1 MAQYYGR
8 ITGWGKHAPEK
19 VLTNFDLEKM
29 IDTSDEWITNRT
41 GIRERRIAGEGET
54 TATMSVEAGKA
65 ALQVAGITPADLD
78 LIIVATSSPDY
89 LIPPVSSMVQDMLG
103 AKCGAFQ
110 LGAGCTGWVY
120 AMSVAQ
126 QFIQTGA
133 YQTILVIGAETI
145 SRNVDWTDR
154 TTCVLFGD
162 AAGAVVMER
171 STTPTGILSFELGS
185 DGAGGKHLI
194 VPGIGAAKPITH
206 ETLDNGEQYLKMN
219 GREVFKFA
227 TRVLGRSLSRVL
239 AEAGL
244 TPNDIDLFIPH
255 QANHRIVE
263 AAARL
268 MHVPEDRFY
277 LNIQRYG
284 NTSAASVP
292 VALVEAIEEGRCK
305 PGDTLALVAFGAGL
319 TWASAVMHLGGPD
332 ESVSV
337 SLTDELF
344 ILARAKY
351 YARRAAGAVQGAATD
366 LVMAVNER
374 LRL

>member
-1 MAQYYGR
+1 MTHYYGR
-8 ITGWGKHAPEK
+8 ITGWGKYAPDN

-29 IDTSDEWITNRT
+29 VETSDEWITSRT
-41 GIRERRIAGEGET
+41 GIKERHIAGEGDT
-54 TATMSVEAGKA
+54 TATMSVKAGQA
-65 ALQVAGITPADLD
+65 ALKVAGITPEDLD

-89 LIPPVSSMVQDMLG
+89 LIPPVSSQVQDLLG
-103 AKCGAFQ
+103 ARCGAFQ

-133 YQTILVIGAETI
+133 YRTILVIGAEVI

-154 TTCVLFGD
+154 STCVLFGD
-162 AAGAVVMER
+162 AAGAVVVQR

-185 DGAGGKHLI
+185 DGSGAEHLI
-194 VPGIGAAKPITH
+194 VPGIGAARPITH
-206 ETLDNGEQYLKMN
+206 ETLDGGGQYLRMN

-227 TRVLGRSLSRVL
+227 ARVLGRSLNRVL

-244 TPNDIDLFIPH
+244 TANDIDLFIPH

-268 MHVPEDRFY
+268 MRVSEDRFY
-277 LNIQRYG
+277 LNIHRYG

-305 PGDTLALVAFGAGL
+305 PGDTLAIVAFGAGL
-319 TWASAVMHLGGPD
+319 TWASAVLHLGGPD

-337 SLTDELF
+337 SLADELF

-351 YARRAAGAVQGAATD
+351 YARRAAGMVQGAATD
-366 LVMAVNER
+366 VLMAVNER
-374 LRL
+374 LRF

>member
-8 ITGWGKHAPEK
+8 ITGWGKYAPKK

-29 IDTSDEWITNRT
+29 IDTSDEWITSRT
-41 GIRERRIAGEGET
+41 GIKERHVASDGET
-54 TATMSVEAGKA
+54 TATMSVKAGEA
-65 ALQVAGITPADLD
+65 ALQVAGLTAADLD

-133 YQTILVIGAETI
+133 YETILVIGAETI
-145 SRNVDWTDR
+145 SRNVDWSDR

-162 AAGAVVMER
+162 AAGAVVMQR

-185 DGAGGKHLI
+185 DGSGGEHLI

-219 GREVFKFA
+219 GREVFKIA

-239 AEAGL
+239 ADAGL

-305 PGDTLALVAFGAGL
+305 PGDTLAVVAFGAGL

-337 SLTDELF
+337 SLADELF

-374 LRL
+374 LRF